1 MIASA
6 LHGDAVVMRGY
17 REILSRLYR
26 DNRGVTALEYALIAG
41 IIVVTIVIGFT
52 SLGDALSTRF
62 SSIGGSL

>member
-1 MIASA
+1 
-6 LHGDAVVMRGY
+6 MRGY